1 MSTIRPGAG
10 YRIALQYPPPLE
22 VHFPFTRARRRTGFG
37 RPWKLPRARIFAVAH
52 LTRSAIGL
60 LALTV
65 FAAVSATVGAS
76 SARTNGCD
84 LSPANQL
91 WLQRAV
97 DGWDMVRRD
106 FLKVPASPL
115 PWIVL
120 FDASCI
126 WHLNPTDPRL
136 LSDARQLPA
145 STLTFDGSGV
155 DIRAVPHSGTVL
167 LPNRVEIP
175 IEVKA
180 STALYRN
187 GRMTFLV
194 MSMPSVWRAHRGA
207 KIAYL
212 DEYLQGAFTHEM
224 THTQQLVQI
233 NRRLRQLIG
242 STELLGRLTDDVIQD
257 RFQKEQGFTRLIE
270 RERDMLFRAAGL
282 TDPAL
287 RREIAIKAL
296 AMIRDRH
303 ARYYSGRN
311 TPYAEIE
318 TLFLTMEGAGQW
330 AAYKLIKARGVVGS
344 SDAEVLKLVRDNR
357 RYWSQDQGLAL
368 FLLLDVMVPNW
379 QARIF
384 QNEPASPFTLLEE
397 ALAKPKE

>member
-1 MSTIRPGAG
+1 MPAPTDIDVSH
-10 YRIALQYPPPLE
+10 LE
-22 VHFPFTRARRRTGFG
+22 
-37 RPWKLPRARIFAVAH
+37 
-52 LTRSAIGL
+52 RSAIGL
-60 LALTV
+60 VVLTV
-65 FAAVSATVGAS
+65 AAVVTLGAS
-76 SARTNGCD
+76 PARTNGCD
-84 LSPANQL
+84 LSTANQA
-91 WLQRAV
+91 WLQRAL
-97 DGWDMVRRD
+97 DGWDRARRD
-106 FLKVPASPL
+106 FLKLPAAPL

-120 FDASCI
+120 YDATCI
-126 WHLNPTDPRL
+126 WQLNPTDPKL
-136 LSDARQLPA
+136 LVDARQLPA
-145 STLTFDGSGV
+145 STITFDGNSA
-155 DIRAVPHSGTVL
+155 DIRATSHSGTVL

-194 MSMPSVWRAHRGA
+194 MSMPSVWRNQRA
-207 KIAYL
+207 KISHL
-212 DEYLQGAFTHEM
+212 EEYLLGAFTHEM
-224 THTQQLVQI
+224 THTQQLVPI

-242 STELLGRLTDDVIQD
+242 STELLGRLNDDVIQE
-257 RFQKEQGFTRLIE
+257 RFGKEQGFARAVE

-282 TDPAL
+282 SDPAL
-287 RREIAIKAL
+287 RREVAIKAL
-296 AMIRDRH
+296 AMIRERH

-330 AAYKLIKARGVVGS
+330 AAYKLLKARGVVGS
-344 SDAEVLKLVRDNR
+344 SDADVLNLVRDNR

-368 FLLLDVMVPNW
+368 FLLLDVIVPNW

-397 ALAKPKE
+397 ALNKPNE

>member
-1 MSTIRPGAG
+1 MKYTSRSRAPEED
-10 YRIALQYPPPLE
+10 RSRQLE
-22 VHFPFTRARRRTGFG
+22 T
-37 RPWKLPRARIFAVAH
+37 LPRTDIRVSH

-60 LALTV
+60 LVVTV
-65 FAAVSATVGAS
+65 IAASSATPGAS

-84 LSPANQL
+84 LSQTNQA
-91 WLQRAV
+91 WLQRAL
-97 DGWDMVRRD
+97 DGWDTARRD
-106 FLKVPASPL
+106 FLKVPSTPL

-126 WHLNPTDPRL
+126 WHLNPTDPKL
-136 LSDARQLPA
+136 LADARQLPA
-145 STLTFDGSGV
+145 TTLTFDGSGV
-155 DIRAVPHSGTVL
+155 DIRAVSHAGTVL

-194 MSMPSVWRAHRGA
+194 MSMPSLWRTQRGA
-207 KIAYL
+207 KIGHL

-224 THTQQLVQI
+224 THTQQLVPI

-242 STELLGRLTDDVIQD
+242 STDVLGRLTDDVIQE
-257 RFQKEQGFTRLIE
+257 RFQKEQGFARLVE

-282 TDPAL
+282 SDPAL
-287 RREIAIKAL
+287 RREVAIKAM

-303 ARYYSGRN
+303 ARYYSGRY
-311 TPYAEIE
+311 TPYSEIE

-368 FLLLDVMVPNW
+368 FLLLDVLVPNW

-384 QNEPASPFTLLEE
+384 QNEPASPFTLIEE
-397 ALAKPKE
+397 ALARPTAYP

>member
-1 MSTIRPGAG
+1 VEEPDSGATS
-10 YRIALQYPPPLE
+10 ALTDIH
-22 VHFPFTRARRRTGFG
+22 VT
-37 RPWKLPRARIFAVAH
+37 H
-52 LTRSAIGL
+52 LKRFAIGL
-60 LALTV
+60 VVSTLT
-65 FAAVSATVGAS
+65 AVVTLGATT
-76 SARTNGCD
+76 ARTNGCD
-84 LSPANQL
+84 LSPQNQT
-91 WLQRAV
+91 WVQRAL
-97 DGWDMVRRD
+97 DGWDRARRD
-106 FLKVPASPL
+106 FLKIPAAPL

-120 FDASCI
+120 YDATCL
-126 WHLNPTDPRL
+126 WHLNPTDPKL
-136 LSDARQLPA
+136 LVDSRQLPT
-145 STLTFDGSGV
+145 STITVDGTSV
-155 DIRAVPHSGTVL
+155 DIRAISHSGTVL

-194 MSMPSVWRAHRGA
+194 MAMPSVWRNQRA
-207 KIAYL
+207 KIAHL
-212 DEYLQGAFTHEM
+212 DEYLLGAFTHEM
-224 THTQQLVQI
+224 THTQQLVSI

-242 STELLGRLTDDVIQD
+242 STELLGRLTDDVIQE
-257 RFQKEQGFTRLIE
+257 RFGKEQGFARLVDSE
-270 RERDMLFRAAGL
+270 RRMLFRAAAL
-282 TDPAL
+282 SDPAL

-330 AAYKLIKARGVVGS
+330 AAYKLLKARGLVGS
-344 SDAEVLKLVRDNR
+344 SDAEVLDLVRDNR

-368 FLLLDVMVPNW
+368 FLLLDVLVPNW

-384 QNEPASPFTLLEE
+384 QTEPASPLTLIEE
-397 ALAKPKE
+397 ALNPPKAAEE

>member
-1 MSTIRPGAG
+1 MS
-10 YRIALQYPPPLE
+10 
-22 VHFPFTRARRRTGFG
+22 
-37 RPWKLPRARIFAVAH
+37 H
-52 LTRSAIGL
+52 LTRSAIGFL
-60 LALTV
+60 V
-65 FAAVSATVGAS
+65 VIVIAVASATPGTS

-84 LSPANQL
+84 LSQSNQA
-91 WLQRAV
+91 WLQRAL
-97 DGWDMVRRD
+97 DGWDLVRRD
-106 FLKVPASPL
+106 FLKVPQAPL

-126 WHLNPTDPRL
+126 WHLNAIDQKL
-136 LSDARQLPA
+136 LADARQLPG
-145 STLTFDGSGV
+145 STLKFDGNGV
-155 DIRAVPHSGTVL
+155 DIRALPHTGTVL

-194 MSMPSVWRAHRGA
+194 MSMPSLWRAHGGS
-207 KIAYL
+207 KISNL
-212 DEYLQGAFTHEM
+212 DEYLLGAFSHEM
-224 THTQQLVQI
+224 THTQQLVPI

-242 STELLGRLTDDVIQD
+242 STDMLGRLNDDVIQE
-257 RFQKEQGFTRLIE
+257 RFQKEQGFARLVD

-287 RREIAIKAL
+287 RREIALRTL

-303 ARYYSGRN
+303 SRYYSGRN

-330 AAYKLIKARGVVGS
+330 AAYKLIKARGAGGT

-368 FLLLDVMVPNW
+368 FLLLDVVVPNW

-384 QNEPASPFTLLEE
+384 QNEPASPFTLIEE
-397 ALAKPKE
+397 ALAKPTVND